1 MTNKEI
7 TRYSAPVVQA
17 YRDMEDELLMLIG
30 RQIAKD
36 GRLSDTSKWR
46 VRQLARAG
54 EINRQALD
62 IISSYSEGIS
72 NEVYD
77 AITEAAESEVGRL
90 DEAMLNLLSEKGE
103 LTDDVQGM
111 LNAYERQ
118 SRQELNVKNAEIA
131 DSYARA
137 LTERCNLVNTVMAAN
152 VKAGYTAAVSEISRA
167 MNEMNAGAVA
177 VVSGNEGLHEATRR
191 TIHRLARNGITGFT
205 DKAGRQWTPEAY
217 VKMDLR
223 TTMANTARA
232 AQDARCDAYG
242 ISLIE
247 VSSHMGARPKCAPY
261 QGRVF
266 SRDGSRGITEDLNGD
281 KIEYIPL
288 SETSYGEP
296 DGLFGIN
303 CGHQQY
309 PFIPGLS
316 VKSYY
321 PYPEEENAERYR
333 ELQAQRGMER
343 KIRADKRECM
353 MLQAAGD
360 GDGLKEAA
368 VRLRQDKSKY
378 TDYCKA
384 HGLGVHNKNTQV
396 FGYDRSTSM
405 KTVWAEKNSVHYVK
419 GDKGGII
426 FDKVVGEQPPSKVMI
441 QQLNDEY
448 QKFCGVFGEIKT
460 VRSVSVEKYIN
471 NGIYGSY
478 NENNEV
484 ITLRGAG
491 GKEGAAFLAKTAKE
505 YHKAGKWSTSSA
517 MHAYRHELGHAW
529 QKQLKSA
536 DPNYAKKIAKIQAK
550 KEDFWNGLTKDE
562 NGVIINATEAQKK
575 TLSIYGLS
583 RDEKIDELISE
594 CAAEYVTGKPRAFAR
609 EVISILLG

>member
-1 MTNKEI
+1 MTDKEI
-7 TRYSAPVVQA
+7 SRLSAPVVQA

-72 NEVYD
+72 SEVYD
-77 AITEAAESEVGRL
+77 AITEAAESEAGRL

-111 LNAYERQ
+111 LDAYERQ

-137 LTERCNLVNTVMAAN
+137 LSERCNLVNTVMAAST
-152 VKAGYTAAVSEISRA
+152 KAGYTAAVSEISRA
-167 MNEMNAGAVA
+167 MNEMNAGAAA

-191 TIHRLARNGITGFT
+191 TIHRLARNGISGFT

-266 SRDGSRGITEDLNGD
+266 SRDGTRGVTEDLNGD

-384 HGLGVHNKNTQV
+384 HGLGVHNENTQV
-396 FGYDRSTSM
+396 YGYDRSKSM
-405 KTVWAEKNSVHYVK
+405 KTVWAEREKQRLTNK
-419 GDKGGII
+419 GEHAII
-426 FDKVVGEQPPSKVMI
+426 SSPRYAVSKDMTSTRAFREKFDKMVDDPDISREYYQHSKAMLEHRSGTNGEDLVYYNPRLKKWYVSDTGTESGSPDVYNSNLLKALKDSERGEIISFHNHPAGMPPSDADFNAA
-441 QQLNDEY
+441 LE
-448 QKFCGVFGEIKT
+448 
-460 VRSVSVEKYIN
+460 
-471 NGIYGSY
+471 
-478 NENNEV
+478 
-484 ITLRGAG
+484 RG
-491 GKEGAAFLAKTAKE
+491 
-505 YHKAGKWSTSSA
+505 
-517 MHAYRHELGHAW
+517 
-529 QKQLKSA
+529 
-536 DPNYAKKIAKIQAK
+536 YAKGYTIGHNGRIFEYTAPIAKIP
-550 KEDFWNGLTKDE
+550 ESSYNYYLGEFLGNGLNTFDAQIETLKALQGTYGFTFKE
-562 NGVIINATEAQKK
+562 II
-575 TLSIYGLS
+575 
-583 RDEKIDELISE
+583 
-594 CAAEYVTGKPRAFAR
+594 
-609 EVISILLG
+609 

>member
-1 MTNKEI
+1 
-7 TRYSAPVVQA
+7 
-17 YRDMEDELLMLIG
+17 
-30 RQIAKD
+30 
-36 GRLSDTSKWR
+36 
-46 VRQLARAG
+46 
-54 EINRQALD
+54 
-62 IISSYSEGIS
+62 
-72 NEVYD
+72 
-77 AITEAAESEVGRL
+77 
-90 DEAMLNLLSEKGE
+90 
-103 LTDDVQGM
+103 M
-111 LNAYERQ
+111 LNAFERQ
-118 SRQELNVKNAEIA
+118 SRQELNVKNAAIA
-131 DSYARA
+131 EGYAKA

-152 VKAGYTAAVSEISRA
+152 TKAGYTAAVSEISRA
-167 MNEMNAGAVA
+167 MNEMNAGAAA

-191 TIHRLARNGITGFT
+191 TIHRLARDGIAGFT

-266 SRDGSRGITEDLNGD
+266 SRDGSRGITEDLNGE

-316 VKSYY
+316 MKSYY

-384 HGLGVHNKNTQV
+384 HGLGVHNENTQV
-396 FGYDRSTSM
+396 YGYDRSKSM
-405 KTVWAEKNSVHYVK
+405 KTVWAEKNAFIDSMHEKGVENPPKSLAKFREMEYNEPEKYKLLNNYISSVDSGMLSPLTGFERYSEYYTHIENELVGQTTSNGILIRGQSAHLLERVFGTMSDPTHDGVSRSGVGLRDVK
-419 GDKGGII
+419 DALLNGVSRPVDTRHNRKGEIVRSQLFVTEKAKVSINPDTGII
-426 FDKVVGEQPPSKVMI
+426 I
-441 QQLNDEY
+441 QCEPN
-448 QKFCGVFGEIKT
+448 
-460 VRSVSVEKYIN
+460 
-471 NGIYGSY
+471 
-478 NENNEV
+478 
-484 ITLRGAG
+484 
-491 GKEGAAFLAKTAKE
+491 
-505 YHKAGKWSTSSA
+505 SS
-517 MHAYRHELGHAW
+517 R
-529 QKQLKSA
+529 KRRKR
-536 DPNYAKKIAKIQAK
+536 K
-550 KEDFWNGLTKDE
+550 
-562 NGVIINATEAQKK
+562 
-575 TLSIYGLS
+575 
-583 RDEKIDELISE
+583 
-594 CAAEYVTGKPRAFAR
+594 
-609 EVISILLG
+609 